1 MRIRRISIEIQI
13 VFLCIFLV
21 QARIRFCI
29 IDGTIRQMVVCGQCS
44 LLDTAVRNAL
54 IEFDISDP
62 IFYRFDN
69 QRRLMV
75 VPISLY
81 IALPAFR
88 DIPNLSV
95 WNYPWYNA
103 YANVDIYS
111 EMFKSSVFSQ
121 EHNVSVNG
129 GSEKVTYYASFNYL
143 DQGGL
148 LEYGEDGL
156 SRYNVAAKIN
166 ANITKWLKFNYS
178 TRFTRNDVWR
188 PTSFNSQ
195 FYDYFGIRIV
205 PRIVPCIRICRIRI
219 HSSGKFSGLKI
230 QHLLHHLVR
239 KNLSTSL
246 LIFVS
251 FIEHH
256 GKR

>member
-1 MRIRRISIEIQI
+1 MLWFGANSGGH
-13 VFLCIFLV
+13 V
-21 QARIRFCI
+21 QWLGRPNKNAVHLRTP
-29 IDGTIRQMVVCGQCS
+29 DYVLYSPSPSSKETTSESVSYTHLDVYKRQ
-44 LLDTAVRNAL
+44 
-54 IEFDISDP
+54 
-62 IFYRFDN
+62 
-69 QRRLMV
+69 
-75 VPISLY
+75 
-81 IALPAFR
+81 
-88 DIPNLSV
+88 
-95 WNYPWYNA
+95 NA

-195 FYDYFGIRIV
+195 FYDYFGRMTW
-205 PRIVPCIRICRIRI
+205 PNMPMYDPNGYPLSLI
-219 HSSGKFSGLKI
+219 HI
-230 QHLLHHLVR
+230 
-239 KNLSTSL
+239 
-246 LIFVS
+246 
-251 FIEHH
+251 
-256 GKR
+256 

>member
-1 MRIRRISIEIQI
+1 M
-13 VFLCIFLV
+13 
-21 QARIRFCI
+21 
-29 IDGTIRQMVVCGQCS
+29 D
-44 LLDTAVRNAL
+44 
-54 IEFDISDP
+54 SDP
-62 IFYRFDN
+62 AN
-69 QRRLMV
+69 
-75 VPISLY
+75 
-81 IALPAFR
+81 
-88 DIPNLSV
+88 PNA

-195 FYDYFGIRIV
+195 FYDYFGRMTWPNMPMYDPNGYPYGEVRNIAEGGQRDVQTDRHYHQATLIIEPIKIGSLISNSIIALRTAV
-205 PRIVPCIRICRIRI
+205 SRRLHCPHTTICRMVPSMIQKRIRACTR
-219 HSSGKFSGLKI
+219 KI
-230 QHLLHHLVR
+230 QR
-239 KNLSTSL
+239 KT
-246 LIFVS
+246 I
-251 FIEHH
+251 
-256 GKR
+256 

>member
-1 MRIRRISIEIQI
+1 MRVIKSMRIRRISIEIQI

-44 LLDTAVRNAL
+44 LLDTAVRNAI

-95 WNYPWYNA
+95 WIPVRIVHRHIWP
-103 YANVDIYS
+103 S
-111 EMFKSSVFSQ
+111 
-121 EHNVSVNG
+121 H
-129 GSEKVTYYASFNYL
+129 T
-143 DQGGL
+143 
-148 LEYGEDGL
+148 
-156 SRYNVAAKIN
+156 AKIV
-166 ANITKWLKFNYS
+166 IKL
-178 TRFTRNDVWR
+178 
-188 PTSFNSQ
+188 
-195 FYDYFGIRIV
+195 
-205 PRIVPCIRICRIRI
+205 
-219 HSSGKFSGLKI
+219 
-230 QHLLHHLVR
+230 
-239 KNLSTSL
+239 
-246 LIFVS
+246 
-251 FIEHH
+251 
-256 GKR
+256 